1 MERMSSASLYSSI
14 NTVLEAFQRARD
26 RLGRSDMIVRD
37 GLGRSN
43 FVIRERLN

>member
-26 RLGRSDMIVRD
+26 RLGQ
-37 GLGRSN
+37 SN